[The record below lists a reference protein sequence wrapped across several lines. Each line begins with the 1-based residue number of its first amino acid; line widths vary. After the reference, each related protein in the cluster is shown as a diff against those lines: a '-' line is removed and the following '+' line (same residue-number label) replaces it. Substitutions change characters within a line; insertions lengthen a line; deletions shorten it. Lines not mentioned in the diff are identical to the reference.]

1 MRGKFNIKGLYEAAV
16 REGKTDRFYGDLN
29 EALDKGEVSPED
41 FSVRQLFEQFVDDGG
56 SIISQ
61 WFHNPENRMSIM
73 EAGVNTT
80 AFSNITGQLLVNKTM
95 DAYNGPA
102 FIGDQLCS
110 TIPTKL
116 PKGEKIPGMSA
127 IGNEAEAVGEAQPY
141 PFVGFGEDWVET
153 PETIK
158 RGMIV
163 PLTREVIVA
172 DLTGLLFQ
180 RAEAV
185 GEWMGYNK
193 ELRVLG
199 VALGTSANVYNRRG
213 RGTVATYGDT
223 SGYHDWDNQVTDNLV
238 DWTDLENALLA
249 FDAMTDPNTGEPIN
263 VVGGGK
269 LQLVVPTA
277 KLFTAKRVISAT
289 EIRYGDGAGPT
300 TQTLSA
306 NPVGGM
312 FDIVS
317 SQLVYKTTSSNI
329 IWYVGNFKKAFAYM
343 QVSPLQVVKAPT
355 NNHDEFHRDIVDQWK
370 VSEWGVA
377 AALDPR
383 YVVKSTG
390 AA

>member
-16 REGKTDRFYGDLN
+16 RDGQTDRFYGDL
-29 EALDKGEVSPED
+29 EQALTERQIEPTD
-41 FSVRQLFEQFVDDGG
+41 FSVRQLFEQFVEDGPT
-56 SIISQ
+56 IVSQ
-61 WFHNPENRMSIM
+61 WFHNPESRMSIM

-80 AFSNITGQLLVNKTM
+80 AFSNITGQLLVNRVM
-95 DAYNGPA
+95 DAYEGPA
-102 FIGDQLCS
+102 FIGNQLVT

-116 PKGEKIPGMSA
+116 PKGEKIPGMA
-127 IGNEAEAVGEAQPY
+127 QIGDEAEAVGEAQPY
-141 PFVGFGEDWVET
+141 PIIGFGEDWIET
-153 PETIK
+153 PETVK

-172 DLTGLLFQ
+172 DLTGLLFK
-180 RAEAV
+180 RAEGI

-199 VALGTSANVYNRRG
+199 VALGTSGSLYNRRS
-213 RGTVATYGDT
+213 RGAVATYGDN
-223 SGYHDWDNQVTDNLV
+223 SGNHDFDNQVTDNLV
-238 DWTDLENALLA
+238 DWTDLESALLA
-249 FDAMTDPNTGEPIN
+249 FDQMTDPNTGTPIRVVSGEPI
-263 VVGGGK
+263 
-269 LQLVVPTA
+269 QLVVPTA
-277 KLFTAKRVISAT
+277 KLFTAKRIISAT
-289 EIRYGDGAGPT
+289 EIRFGDGASAT

-312 FDIVS
+312 FNILS
-317 SQLVYKTTSSNI
+317 SQLVYTLTSSNI

-343 QVSPLQVVKAPT
+343 EVAPAQVVKAPT
-355 NNHDEFHRDIVDQWK
+355 NFYDEFYRDIVDQWK

-377 AALDPR
+377 AVLDPR